1 MSQAIG
7 PPRQHI
13 IETEI
18 GDEISL
24 YDPATERVMVLNTT
38 ASDVWRLVDGQNTV
52 DQIVSLLSLSYGV
65 DPAAIEADVHSAV
78 ARLVDEGLL
87 EGGGS

>member
-1 MSQAIG
+1 MTQVVG
-7 PPRQHI
+7 PPRQQI

-38 ASDVWRLVDGQNTV
+38 ASDVWRLADGQHDV
-52 DQIVSLLSLSYGV
+52 EGIVNLLARAYQVEPDTIAEDVRGV
-65 DPAAIEADVHSAV
+65 VQ
-78 ARLVDEGLL
+78 RLAEEGLL
-87 EGGGS
+87 EGGGA